1 MAIVK
6 YSLEELKN
14 FKGETDWER
23 VKNMTED
30 EIDYSDIPMFTDDL
44 LPSRKVYHNGEL
56 IKQLE
61 KQSEKK
67 SVEVPLDFDIVA
79 FFKSMGDDWQER
91 INDALAHVVKMK
103 KVFM

>member
-1 MAIVK
+1 MAMVT
-6 YSLEELKN
+6 YSSEELKN
-14 FKGETDWER
+14 YKGKTDWER

-44 LPSRKVYHNGEL
+44 LPSRKVYLNGEL
-56 IKQLE
+56 LKQF
-61 KQSEKK
+61 EKK
-67 SVEVPLDFDIVA
+67 SVDVPLDFSIVA

-91 INDALAHVVKMK
+91 INEALAHVVKMK